1 MIPHEDLDN
10 IFIKVPVNLETYFV
24 QGSYNRILNS
34 QQNVPLMAYHFFID
48 RFVDAIRY
56 EIARS
61 AERSYDSLK
70 IKDMNNMFMI
80 DNESEL
86 REFIQ
91 SNNMKEG
98 IEWRTVNDRVEFGR
112 ERKEINEIPA
122 MKMINL
128 SLDYATEL
136 NRII

>member
-1 MIPHEDLDN
+1 
-10 IFIKVPVNLETYFV
+10 
-24 QGSYNRILNS
+24 
-34 QQNVPLMAYHFFID
+34 MAYHFFID
-48 RFVDAIRY
+48 RFVEAIRY

-80 DNESEL
+80 DNENEL
-86 REFIQ
+86 REFIE
-91 SNNMKEG
+91 SNNMKDG
-98 IEWRTVNDRVEFGR
+98 IEWRTVNDRVQFGR
-112 ERKEINEIPA
+112 ERKEFNEIPS